1 MLNKDYEKL
10 NYYNVSSIECI
21 DIITELNL
29 NFSEGNAFK
38 YLYRSNN
45 VRPKGDILHDLNKS
59 IYYLNKMY
67 ENMRKTIKYKDP
79 EYFMEKLDPSM
90 FSENVFEAMRLT
102 LYSACQTDLTIKQLQ
117 IEEAKDLIE
126 NEIELYL

>member
-1 MLNKDYEKL
+1 MRDYEKI

-45 VRPKGDILHDLNKS
+45 VRPKGDVLHDLNKAL
-59 IYYLNKMY
+59 YYLNKMSQ
-67 ENMRKTIKYKDP
+67 NTRKTIKYKDP
-79 EYFMEKLDPSM
+79 DYYMNNLDSLM
-90 FSENVFEAMRLT
+90 FSVNVYCAMREI
-102 LYSACQTDLTIKQLQ
+102 LYSACTTDLVHKQVQIKEAINY
-117 IEEAKDLIE
+117 IEY
-126 NEIELYL
+126 EIAMY